1 MSALSEALAIARA
14 DATMLRRHPRLLLA
28 LLGVAL
34 IPALYALIYLEAVWD
49 PTSRTAEL
57 PAIIV
62 NLDQGTQQHGRRI
75 DLGADL
81 VRSLQARRAFGF
93 TLDADEARA
102 RREVRAG
109 RSLFALI
116 IPPGFSADAMR
127 GTSPG
132 EGRLVVFASE
142 GNHYTGA
149 GFARRFAADLGHQ
162 VNEAISEQRWAL
174 VLGANAGS
182 DDRLARYRAA
192 VASLHDGARTQ
203 SDVLMRLGEGSG
215 RLGEAAGEL
224 ATGVAQ
230 LVEGNRRLATTIR
243 GLEATRP
250 GSTELEALKA
260 AVAQQ
265 EAGQAALGRG
275 LGTLRTAADGV
286 SAGIEQ
292 LREAA
297 RAQPEIGEA
306 LAARMGPVADAAAGL
321 MQGAEAA
328 RAAHARLSEG
338 GQAIG
343 RGIGTLTDG
352 LAAMG
357 GALGSL
363 SGAVPAEERL
373 LALTEGA
380 RALTDATVRLE
391 GGIVALRDGADR
403 LEGGLLL
410 LGRALPASV
419 ETVDGTA
426 RGLAIP
432 VEPEIQID
440 APVGNDGTGYAAH
453 TIPVALWLG
462 AVMVAFVFPLRQLPA
477 ELDCRSRLGRAAG
490 KALLPSAAVLVQA
503 LAVLL
508 MVTLILRIPVA
519 QPEGLLL
526 SLAAASIAFLLITL
540 AIVRALG
547 DAGKALASILLIVQI
562 SASGGI
568 VPIELTSAFF
578 RELNPWLPFTWVVRA
593 VRASLFGAF
602 DREWL
607 TPLAIVA
614 LTAAAAFACAAMIG
628 RWRVV
633 PRESYRPSLDL

>member
-1 MSALSEALAIARA
+1 
-14 DATMLRRHPRLLLA
+14 
-28 LLGVAL
+28 
-34 IPALYALIYLEAVWD
+34 
-49 PTSRTAEL
+49 
-57 PAIIV
+57 
-62 NLDQGTQQHGRRI
+62 
-75 DLGADL
+75 
-81 VRSLQARRAFGF
+81 
-93 TLDADEARA
+93 
-102 RREVRAG
+102 
-109 RSLFALI
+109 
-116 IPPGFSADAMR
+116 
-127 GTSPG
+127 
-132 EGRLVVFASE
+132 
-142 GNHYTGA
+142 
-149 GFARRFAADLGHQ
+149 
-162 VNEAISEQRWAL
+162 
-174 VLGANAGS
+174 
-182 DDRLARYRAA
+182 
-192 VASLHDGARTQ
+192 
-203 SDVLMRLGEGSG
+203 
-215 RLGEAAGEL
+215 
-224 ATGVAQ
+224 
-230 LVEGNRRLATTIR
+230 
-243 GLEATRP
+243 
-250 GSTELEALKA
+250 
-260 AVAQQ
+260 
-265 EAGQAALGRG
+265 
-275 LGTLRTAADGV
+275 
-286 SAGIEQ
+286 
-292 LREAA
+292 
-297 RAQPEIGEA
+297 
-306 LAARMGPVADAAAGL
+306 
-321 MQGAEAA
+321 
-328 RAAHARLSEG
+328 
-338 GQAIG
+338 
-343 RGIGTLTDG
+343 
-352 LAAMG
+352 
-357 GALGSL
+357 
-363 SGAVPAEERL
+363 
-373 LALTEGA
+373 
-380 RALTDATVRLE
+380 VRLE